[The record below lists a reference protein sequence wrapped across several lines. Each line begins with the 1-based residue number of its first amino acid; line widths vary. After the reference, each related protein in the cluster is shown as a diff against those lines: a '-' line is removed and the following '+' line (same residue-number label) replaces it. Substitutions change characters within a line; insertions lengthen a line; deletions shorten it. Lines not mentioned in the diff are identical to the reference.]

1 VKKDKMK
8 KTIITILIYLLGI
21 ILISGCTGKKDVVIS
36 IWNGNE
42 QINQYL
48 DEFVRTSVKESYKLK
63 LKRIPMDISE
73 YMYKLQ
79 KEKEAGIKKGK
90 IDVVSLNS
98 ASFYNARE
106 NDLLYGPFTNELF
119 YNKKCYD
126 TESRELN
133 YDLGTPI
140 EGYEAI
146 WGKTQLM
153 FAYNTEKVQNP
164 PKSYAELLEWA
175 KLNPGKFT
183 YPEPPDQTGSAF
195 IRNAYFELT
204 NEKEMFYSKIKPE
217 DLQYLSTY
225 VITYFKEL
233 NKYLWNNGETYPANQ
248 YELNDLF
255 QKGVVFLSMGYSLI
269 KPTEALPNIN
279 NYVFETG
286 SVGSASYLAI
296 PFNAPNKD
304 NAINLINYLQS
315 PTNQFIKINPDVW
328 GDFYA
333 IDISRLNE
341 IDKMKIDELQQDKI
355 NLQVNKFM
363 EFRLPDMNIEYH
375 SFVNELWEV
384 SINGN

>member
-183 YPEPPDQTGSAF
+183 YPEPPDRTGSAF
-195 IRNAYFELT
+195 IRNAFFELT
-204 NEKEMFYSKIKPE
+204 SEDELYYKEMPPE
-217 DLQYLSTY
+217 DLQYLSTF
-225 VITYFKEL
+225 VLSYFKEL
-233 NKYLWNNGETYPANQ
+233 NKYLWNEGNEYPISQ
-248 YELNDLF
+248 SQLHELFIKNEVL
-255 QKGVVFLSMGYSLI
+255 LTMGY
-269 KPTEALPNIN
+269 KTNIVDN
-279 NYVFETG
+279 THEIETSVKSYVFDAGTIG
-286 SVGSASYLAI
+286 DAYYLSI

-304 NAINLINYLQS
+304 NAIKLINFLQS
-315 PTNQFIKINPDVW
+315 PVAQFAKLKTNIW

-333 IDISRLNE
+333 LDKSMLNE
-341 IDKMKIDELQQDKI
+341 IDKLKITDLQIKNQPEDFLKKRI
-355 NLQVNKFM
+355 
-363 EFRLPDMNIEYH
+363 PDMNIIYH
-375 SFVNELWEV
+375 TVIDNLWQETFK
-384 SINGN
+384 